1 MASLRP
7 SKVLSDLKRRGCAIA
22 ELKKRAEQRRLRME
36 LLEDRRLMALGPSL
50 VSVLPNTGPLL
61 SATVNPSATLAF
73 PSAFNDAPRDMSFR
87 FAQGTSID
95 ASSLANGFVVKSGG
109 PDHVLGDADD
119 QTILPGF
126 LGLGDSSREVIMRF
140 AATLPDN
147 AYSITLI
154 GSGLTPLK
162 DTSGNP
168 FNSGSA
174 TNPNLTINFTVD
186 LGSKVN
192 AIVPQPITR
201 LANNVLQ
208 QSSNTIDVYFDQQMS
223 TTDVVKPGY
232 YRLIDT
238 TNGAITLPSTITYS
252 EDE

>member
-1 MASLRP
+1 
-7 SKVLSDLKRRGCAIA
+7 SDAKRRGCALID
-22 ELKKRAEQRRLRME
+22 LKKKAEQRRLRME

-73 PSAFNDAPRDMSFR
+73 SSAFNEAPRDISFR
-87 FAQGTSID
+87 FAQGTALD
-95 ASSLANGFVVKSGG
+95 ATTLAGGFVVKSGG
-109 PDHVLGDADD
+109 ADHVLGDGDD
-119 QTILPGF
+119 QTIAPGF

-140 AATLPDN
+140 ASTLPDN

-162 DTSGNP
+162 DSSGNT

-174 TNPNLTINFTVD
+174 TNPNLTINLAIDVGARID
-186 LGSKVN
+186 

-201 LANNVLQ
+201 GTNNVLQ
-208 QSSNTIDVYFDQQMS
+208 QSS
-223 TTDVVKPGY
+223 
-232 YRLIDT
+232 R
-238 TNGAITLPSTITYS
+238 S
-252 EDE
+252 EERRVGE